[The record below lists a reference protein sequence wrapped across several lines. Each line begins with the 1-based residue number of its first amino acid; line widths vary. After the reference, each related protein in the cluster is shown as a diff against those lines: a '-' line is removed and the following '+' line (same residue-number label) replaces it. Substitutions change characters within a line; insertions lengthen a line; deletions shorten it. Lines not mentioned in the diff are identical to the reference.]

1 MQSKIFPLLKN
12 SMNDFFV
19 SLFGKPFGHVIFQLV
34 DATQFTIYLS
44 LIAFFGGGIVGA
56 FITLLRVMPSKI
68 TKNFAI
74 SYIWLFQSAP
84 LLMLFFILG
93 LGIPRFFEIEVNPWI
108 AAILSLTIFT
118 SAYLADVWRGAI
130 ESISIGQWEGAKS
143 LGLKFFSTLRLIIL
157 PQSFRISLAPT
168 VGFMVQIIKG
178 SSLAYIIGFQ
188 DLMLIGKRWANAP
201 VSGTEPFIIF
211 PIMALIYFFLCFPLT
226 VYSRKLEIQ
235 MGTIPKKSLILA
247 D

>member
-1 MQSKIFPLLKN
+1 
-12 SMNDFFV
+12 MNNLFV
-19 SLFGKPFGHVIFQLV
+19 TLFGKPFGIVIFQLIE
-34 DATQFTIYLS
+34 ATQFTIYLS
-44 LIAFFGGGIVGA
+44 LIAFIGGGFVGGL
-56 FITLLRVMPSKI
+56 ITLLRVMPNRI
-68 TKNFAI
+68 TKNFAV

-84 LLMLFFILG
+84 LLMLFFLLG
-93 LGIPRFFEIEVNPWI
+93 LGVPRFFEIEVNPWI
-108 AAILSLTIFT
+108 AAIISLTIFT

-130 ESISIGQWEGAKS
+130 ESIPHGQWDGAKS
-143 LGLKFFSTLRLIIL
+143 LGLNFFKILRLVVL
-157 PQSFRISLAPT
+157 PQSFRIALAPT

-201 VSGTEPFIIF
+201 VSGTEPFVIF

-226 VYSRKLEIQ
+226 VISRRIESRMGSISRKN
-235 MGTIPKKSLILA
+235 LISV

>member
-1 MQSKIFPLLKN
+1 M
-12 SMNDFFV
+12 MNDFFI
-19 SLFGKPFGHVIFQLV
+19 SIFGKPFGLVIYQLL

-44 LIAFFGGGIVGA
+44 LIAFIGGGIVGA
-56 FITLLRVMPSKI
+56 FITLLRVMPIKI
-68 TKNFAI
+68 TKNFAV

-84 LLMLFFILG
+84 LLMLFFLLG
-93 LGIPRFFEIEVNPWI
+93 LGVPRFFQIEVNPWF
-108 AAILSLTIFT
+108 AAILSLTFFT

-130 ESISIGQWEGAKS
+130 ESIPVGQWEGARS
-143 LGLKFFSTLRLIIL
+143 IGLKFFSILRLIIL

-211 PIMALIYFFLCFPLT
+211 PIMALIYFFLCYPLT
-226 VYSRKLEIQ
+226 VISRKLESQ
-235 MGTIPKKSLILA
+235 MGNVSKKSLILV